1 MTKKA
6 LFTGS
11 FDPVTNGHLDIIERA
26 SYLFDHVYIGL
37 FYNLEKQGY
46 FSIECRKKMLEEAI
60 RQFKNVSV
68 LVAQDRLAADL
79 AREVG
84 AKYFVRG
91 LRNSQDFDYEA
102 NLEFFNKQLAD
113 DIETVYLSTS
123 PSLSPI
129 SSSRIRELI
138 HFKASVKP
146 FVPKSV
152 VREVEKMSEE

>member
-1 MTKKA
+1 M
-6 LFTGS
+6 
-11 FDPVTNGHLDIIERA
+11 
-26 SYLFDHVYIGL
+26 
-37 FYNLEKQGY
+37 
-46 FSIECRKKMLEEAI
+46 
-60 RQFKNVSV
+60 
-68 LVAQDRLAADL
+68 AQDRLAVDL

-138 HFKASVKP
+138 HFKASVKS